1 MMKRCRCENCI
12 QVPLESSRAPFN
24 HIRLRED
31 PTYQDRE
38 IYFLNASKLVAS
50 HKTAKGFSL
59 GDCSS
64 WDTDKIEGI
73 IRFLNPELKF
83 GETVHPFMP
92 RLSVYERES
101 VERPTI
107 IERLLGKKT
116 RVHNVPEIVYG
127 NGRHRSYIME
137 YLGASFI
144 PVQISS
150 ESVAHLR
157 KLLGEDNVVQY
168 KRK

>member
-12 QVPLESSRAPFN
+12 EAPLESSSAPFN
-24 HIRLRED
+24 HIKLRED
-31 PTYQDRE
+31 SAYQDRE
-38 IYFLNASKLVAS
+38 IYLVNASKLIAS
-50 HKTAKGFSL
+50 HKTANGFSL
-59 GDCSS
+59 SDCSS
-64 WDTDKIEGI
+64 WDIEKIEGI

-83 GETVHPFMP
+83 RETVHPCMP
-92 RLSVYERES
+92 RISVYEREI

-116 RVHNVPEIVYG
+116 RVHHVPEIVYG

-137 YLGASFI
+137 FLGASFI

-150 ESVAHLR
+150 ESVAPLR
-157 KLLGEDNVVQY
+157 KMLGADSVVQY